1 MRAIFIYLVKL
12 LIALI
17 VVFSLHLAILNFL
30 EKPLFEN
37 MIVLSYLINFIL
49 AAIVL
54 LVIEKTMQKKSAQAG
69 FIFMA
74 GSGLK
79 FLVFFIVFY
88 PTYRAD
94 DKMQTIE
101 FTTFFI
107 PYALSLIADVIYLSK
122 QLNNQTSS

>member
-1 MRAIFIYLVKL
+1 MRTILLYLIKL
-12 LIALI
+12 FFALI
-17 VVFSLHLAILNFL
+17 VVFAMHLVALHFL
-30 EKPLFEN
+30 QKPLFEN
-37 MIVLSYLINFIL
+37 MIIASYVINFTL
-49 AAIVL
+49 AALIL
-54 LVIEKTMQKKSAQAG
+54 IVIEKTMQKKSAQAG

-88 PTYRAD
+88 PYYRAD
-94 DKMQTIE
+94 GKIETIE

-107 PYALSLIADVIYLSK
+107 PYALCLITDVLYLSK

>member
-1 MRAIFIYLVKL
+1 MRTIFLYLLKL
-12 LIALI
+12 FLTLL
-17 VVFSLHLAILNFL
+17 VVFALHIATLHFLNN
-30 EKPLFEN
+30 PLFEN
-37 MIVLSYLINFIL
+37 MIVLSYVINFIL

-88 PTYRAD
+88 PSYRAD
-94 DKMQTIE
+94 GKMQTIE
-101 FTTFFI
+101 FVTFFI
-107 PYALSLIADVIYLSK
+107 PYALSLIADVIYLSE

>member
-1 MRAIFIYLVKL
+1 MRAIFLYLLKL
-12 LIALI
+12 FLTLIL
-17 VVFSLHLAILNFL
+17 VFALHLTTLHFLN
-30 EKPLFEN
+30 KPLFEN
-37 MIVLSYLINFIL
+37 MIVLSYVINFIL

-54 LVIEKTMQKKSAQAG
+54 MVIEKTMNSKSAQAG

-88 PTYRAD
+88 PSYRAD
-94 DKMQTIE
+94 NKMQTVE

>member
-1 MRAIFIYLVKL
+1 MRSIFLYLAKL
-12 LIALI
+12 LLALI
-17 VVFSLHLAILNFL
+17 IVFSFHLAVLHFL
-30 EKPLFEN
+30 QKPLFDN
-37 MIVLSYLINFIL
+37 MIIASYVINFIL

-54 LVIEKTMQKKSAQAG
+54 MVIEKNMNKKSSQAG

-79 FLVFFIVFY
+79 FLIFFIVFY
-88 PTYRAD
+88 PSYRAD

-101 FTTFFI
+101 FTAFFI
-107 PYALSLIADVIYLSK
+107 PYALALIADVLYLSK

>member
-1 MRAIFIYLVKL
+1 MRTIFLYLLKL
-12 LIALI
+12 FLTLIL
-17 VVFSLHLAILNFL
+17 VFALHLATLHFLN
-30 EKPLFEN
+30 KPLFEN
-37 MIVLSYLINFIL
+37 LIVLSYVINFIL

-54 LVIEKTMQKKSAQAG
+54 MVIEKTMNSKSAQAG

-88 PTYRAD
+88 PSYRAD
-94 DKMQTIE
+94 NKMQTVE

>member
-1 MRAIFIYLVKL
+1 MRAIFLYLVKL
-12 LIALI
+12 LAALI
-17 VVFSLHLAILNFL
+17 VVFTLHLTILYYL

-37 MIVLSYLINFIL
+37 MILPSYIINFIL

-54 LVIEKTMQKKSAQAG
+54 LVIEKTMNKKSAQAG

-88 PTYRAD
+88 PSYRAD
-94 DKMQTIE
+94 GKMKTIE
-101 FTTFFI
+101 FITFFI
-107 PYALSLIADVIYLSK
+107 PYALSLIADVLYLSK
-122 QLNNQTSS
+122 QLNNQTSY

>member
-1 MRAIFIYLVKL
+1 MRVIFLYLLKL
-12 LIALI
+12 FLTLIL
-17 VVFSLHLAILNFL
+17 VFALHLATLHFLN
-30 EKPLFEN
+30 KPLFEN
-37 MIVLSYLINFIL
+37 MIVLSYVINFIL

-54 LVIEKTMQKKSAQAG
+54 LVIEKTMNKKSAQAG

-88 PTYRAD
+88 PSYRAD
-94 DKMQTIE
+94 NKMQTVE
-101 FTTFFI
+101 FTTFFV

>member
-1 MRAIFIYLVKL
+1 MRTISLYLLKL
-12 LIALI
+12 FLTLIL
-17 VVFSLHLAILNFL
+17 VFALHLATLHFLN
-30 EKPLFEN
+30 KPLFEN
-37 MIVLSYLINFIL
+37 LIVLSYVINFIL

-54 LVIEKTMQKKSAQAG
+54 MVIEKTMNSKSAQAG

-88 PTYRAD
+88 PSYRAD
-94 DKMQTIE
+94 NKMQTVE

>member
-1 MRAIFIYLVKL
+1 MRTILLYLVKL
-12 LIALI
+12 FFALI
-17 VVFSLHLAILNFL
+17 VVLSIHLAALHFL
-30 EKPLFEN
+30 KKPLFEN
-37 MIVLSYLINFIL
+37 MIVMSYVINFIL

-54 LVIEKTMQKKSAQAG
+54 MVIEKIMHKKSAQAG
-69 FIFMA
+69 FSFMA

-88 PTYRAD
+88 PSYRAD
-94 DKMQTIE
+94 GKMQTIE

-107 PYALSLIADVIYLSK
+107 PYALCLITDVLYLSK